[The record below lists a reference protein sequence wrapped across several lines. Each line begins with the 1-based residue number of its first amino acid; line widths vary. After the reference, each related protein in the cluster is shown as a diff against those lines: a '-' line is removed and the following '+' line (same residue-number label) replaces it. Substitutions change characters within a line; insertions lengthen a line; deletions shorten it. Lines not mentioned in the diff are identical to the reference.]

1 MHRMLVFTYGVLC
14 YLLFLG
20 TLLICHRLR
29 GQRARP
35 QVPRFCRRDGLW
47 SGAAHQCG
55 VIRSMRERINRVT
68 DVVVLTGGLF
78 LTCWFYY
85 ELYQAF
91 RGSYLVF

>member
-1 MHRMLVFTYGVLC
+1 M
-14 YLLFLG
+14 
-20 TLLICHRLR
+20 
-29 GQRARP
+29 
-35 QVPRFCRRDGLW
+35 
-47 SGAAHQCG
+47 S
-55 VIRSMRERINRVT
+55 ERINRVT